1 MMNEIPSRLVEN
13 AVNEISRL
21 PGIGRKTALRL
32 VLHLLRKDI
41 SESLALG
48 DAIIRMRQD
57 IRFCQRC
64 HNISDGELCSVCTDG
79 SREHGVVC
87 VVEDVRDM
95 MALEYTRQF
104 KGLYHILGGII
115 SPMDGVGP
123 EQLNAAS
130 LFRRIE
136 DEKIGEVI
144 LALPTTV
151 EGDTTNF
158 YLYRHLKDTGVQIT
172 TLARGVAVGDELE
185 YADEV
190 TLGRSI
196 RQRLPYEDTLRRD

>member
-1 MMNEIPSRLVEN
+1 MNEIPSRLVEN
-13 AVNEISRL
+13 ALNEIARL

-32 VLHLLRKDI
+32 VLHLLRKD
-41 SESLALG
+41 EPEAVALG
-48 DAIIRMRQD
+48 ESIIRMRRE
-57 IRFCQRC
+57 IRFCMRC
-64 HNISDGELCSVCTDG
+64 HNISDGEVCSICNDA
-79 SREHGVVC
+79 SRDASTLC

-95 MALEYTRQF
+95 MALEQTRQYR
-104 KGLYHILGGII
+104 GLYHILGGII
-115 SPMDGVGP
+115 SPIDGVGP
-123 EQLNAAS
+123 EQLHAAS
-130 LFRRIE
+130 LFRRVGSEGIA
-136 DEKIGEVI
+136 EVI

-158 YLYRHLKDTGVQIT
+158 YLYRHLKDSGVRLT
-172 TLARGVAVGDELE
+172 TLDRGVAIGDELE

>member
-1 MMNEIPSRLVEN
+1 MNEIPSRLVEN

-32 VLHLLRKDI
+32 VLHLLRKEP
-41 SESLALG
+41 SEALALG
-48 DAIIRMRQD
+48 DAIIRMRQE
-57 IRFCQRC
+57 IRFCERC
-64 HNISDGELCSVCTDG
+64 HNISDGELCSVCIDG
-79 SREHGVVC
+79 SRDQGVLC

-95 MALEYTRQF
+95 MALEHTHQF
-104 KGLYHILGGII
+104 TGLYHILGGII
-115 SPMDGVGP
+115 SPMDGIGP

-130 LFRRIE
+130 LFRRVGE
-136 DEKIGEVI
+136 NSFREVI

-158 YLYRHLKDTGVQIT
+158 YLYRHLKDSGMQVT

>member
-1 MMNEIPSRLVEN
+1 MQDIPSLLLEN

-32 VLHLLRKDI
+32 ALHLLRKD
-41 SESLALG
+41 EAEAVALG
-48 DAIIRMRQD
+48 EAIIKMRRE
-57 IRFCQRC
+57 IRFCDTC
-64 HNISDGELCSVCTDG
+64 HNISDSGRCSICTDPAREG
-79 SREHGVVC
+79 SVIC

-95 MALEYTRQF
+95 MAIEQTRQF
-104 KGLYHILGGII
+104 KGKYHVLGGVI
-115 SPMDGVGP
+115 SPIDGIGP
-123 EQLNAAS
+123 EQLNMDT
-130 LFRRIE
+130 LFSRAGQEGIKE
-136 DEKIGEVI
+136 LV

-158 YLYRHLKDTGVQIT
+158 YLYRHLKDKGKRIT
-172 TLARGVAVGDELE
+172 TLARGLSIGDDLE

-196 RQRLPYEDTLRRD
+196 MQRTLYEDTLKKD